1 MKRRDGMK
9 RDEHVNDIPDIEI
22 VDLENETVQ
31 DTDFGKSD
39 ISDDVEEYPDDEYE
53 ENDWEEEEVKHPSP
67 KGIRR
72 FLNLHV
78 LFALVLLVVVG
89 LLGYRITHWQLMRN
103 TPPGLTSYF
112 QGRTGI
118 L

>member
-39 ISDDVEEYPDDEYE
+39 ISDDFEG
-53 ENDWEEEEVKHPSP
+53 K
-67 KGIRR
+67 
-72 FLNLHV
+72 
-78 LFALVLLVVVG
+78 
-89 LLGYRITHWQLMRN
+89 
-103 TPPGLTSYF
+103 PGRGGRGTS
-112 QGRTGI
+112 RS
-118 L
+118 